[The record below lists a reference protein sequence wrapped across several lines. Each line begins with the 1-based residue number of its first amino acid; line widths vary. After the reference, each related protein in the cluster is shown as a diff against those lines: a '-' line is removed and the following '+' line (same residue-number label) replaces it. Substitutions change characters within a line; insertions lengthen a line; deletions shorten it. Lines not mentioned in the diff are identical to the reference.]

1 MKTLAMITLLT
12 LGVTSVKAQTHNPTT
27 LSCQDIGW
35 DAGWF
40 AEARFGATAFAGSP
54 IGRGSL
60 FERTMPSLQAGIG
73 KWLTPS
79 TGLRLSYQGFRFR
92 NALKDKMRYHLF
104 HADLL
109 VSLGEVIGRDRKPFT
124 HIDLIPYA
132 GIGVIGNPDW
142 ERVCQCNGSV
152 RSSHPVAISYG
163 VQIRYPLTQSLALTA
178 ELSAVTTQK
187 NFDRVNLS
195 QDFGDHLWNLT
206 AGITYTLERSDKKT
220 GCKSNSHK

>member
-1 MKTLAMITLLT
+1 MFTLLS
-12 LGVTSVKAQTHNPTT
+12 LMVTGVKAQTQTPDTSAGQN
-27 LSCQDIGW
+27 IGW

-60 FERTMPSLQAGIG
+60 FERTMPSLQASIG

-79 TGLRLSYQGFRFR
+79 AGLRLTYQGVRFR
-92 NALKDKMRYHLF
+92 NALRDKMRYHLF

-124 HIDLIPYA
+124 HLDLIPYV
-132 GIGVIGNPDW
+132 GLGMISNPDW

-152 RSSHPVAISYG
+152 RSSHPIAISYG

-220 GCKSNSHK
+220 GCKSNSQK

>member
-1 MKTLAMITLLT
+1 MKTLAIVTLLT
-12 LGVTSVKAQTHNPTT
+12 LGAAGVKAQTQNPTT
-27 LSCQDIGW
+27 LPCQDIGW

-79 TGLRLSYQGFRFR
+79 TGLRLSYQGFRFK
-92 NALKDKMRYHLF
+92 NALRDKMRYHLF

-124 HIDLIPYA
+124 HLDLIPYA

-152 RSSHPVAISYG
+152 RSSHPIAISYG
-163 VQIRYPLTQSLALTA
+163 FQMRYPLTQSLALTA
-178 ELSAVTTQK
+178 EFSAVTTQK

-195 QDFGDHLWNLT
+195 QDLGDHLWNLT
-206 AGITYTLERSDKKT
+206 AGITYTLEGSRTKTACRS
-220 GCKSNSHK
+220 KSQK